1 MNLKPSGFN
10 LSRMRLALV
19 YHQFTPRGG
28 LEGYLMEFAARLQ
41 SAGIDLD
48 IVATEIDPEF
58 SKRVQAPQHLL
69 PTIKGSSLLR
79 MWQFDRLAAEYVSSL
94 RVDASIGFG
103 RTTTHDLHR
112 AGGGCH
118 AIYSQLLPFWKRWGL
133 KNQLE
138 LQLERDLYVGERTK
152 LFVVNSSQVAQQL
165 HDVYGTSKDR
175 FRVIHTAVD
184 TEKYRPAG
192 NKQEIKAGI
201 CKRMQSDPERPV
213 FLFVSLSHRRKGL
226 DVLLDLWEE
235 VDADLWIV
243 GKPLNARYRTM
254 IASRGLQSK
263 VQLITAQSDVS
274 LLYQAADWFIHPT
287 KYDACANTVL
297 QSMASGLPGLISAHD
312 GAVDLLRDGKNGNLL
327 TKPNEPGE
335 VLSAVNQALRTD
347 ASAYT
352 KLSEAARATVMPLTW
367 EAHLQKW
374 LSVIEEQAMM
384 SVRR

>member
-1 MNLKPSGFN
+1 
-10 LSRMRLALV
+10 MRLALV

-48 IVATEIDPEF
+48 IVATEIAPEF

-69 PTIKGSSLLR
+69 PTVKGSSLLR
-79 MWQFDRLAAEYVSSL
+79 MWQFDRLAAQYVSTL
-94 RVDASIGFG
+94 QVDASIGFG

-138 LQLERDLYVGERTK
+138 LQLERDLYVGDRTP
-152 LFVVNSSQVAQQL
+152 LFVVNSSEVARQL
-165 HDVYGTSKDR
+165 HEVYGTSKDR

-184 TEKYRPAG
+184 TERFHPAG
-192 NKQEIKAGI
+192 NRKEIKASI
-201 CKRMQSDPERPV
+201 CKRMQSDPEKPV

-226 DVLLDLWEE
+226 EVLLDLWEN

-243 GKPLNARYRTM
+243 GKPLNARYRTT
-254 IASRGLQSK
+254 IAGRGLQSK
-263 VQLITAQSDVS
+263 VHLITAQSDIS
-274 LLYQAADWFIHPT
+274 MLYQAADWFIHPT

-297 QSMASGLPGLISAHD
+297 QSMASGLPGLISVND
-312 GAVDLLRDGKNGNLL
+312 GAIDLVKDGENGYLL
-327 TKPNEPGE
+327 TKPEDPGE
-335 VLSAVNQALRTD
+335 VLSIVKRALATD
-347 ASAYT
+347 AT
-352 KLSEAARATVMPLTW
+352 KHQQLSQAARATVLPLTW
-367 EAHLQKW
+367 ESHLQKW
-374 LSVIEEQAMM
+374 MKVIGELK
-384 SVRR
+384 R

>member
-1 MNLKPSGFN
+1 
-10 LSRMRLALV
+10 MRLALV

-48 IVATEIDPEF
+48 IVASEIAPEF

-69 PTIKGSSLLR
+69 PTVKGSSLLR
-79 MWQFDRLAAEYVSSL
+79 MWQFDRLAAQYVSTL

-138 LQLERDLYVGERTK
+138 LQLERDLYVGDRTK
-152 LFVVNSSQVAQQL
+152 LFVVNSSQVSQQL

-184 TEKYRPAG
+184 TERYRPAEH
-192 NKQEIKAGI
+192 KKEIKVGI

-226 DVLLDLWEE
+226 DVLLDLWEH

-243 GKPLNARYRTM
+243 GKPLDARYRTM

-274 LLYQAADWFIHPT
+274 MLYQAADWFIHPT

-297 QSMASGLPGLISAHD
+297 QSMASGLPGLVSIND
-312 GAVDLLRDGKNGNLL
+312 GAIDLMQDGENGFLL
-327 TKPNEPGE
+327 KTPGDPAE
-335 VLSAVNQALRTD
+335 VLSVVQKALGTC
-347 ASAYT
+347 AATYG
-352 KLSEAARATVMPLTW
+352 KLSKAARGTVLPLTW
-367 EAHLQKW
+367 ESHLQQW
-374 LSVIEEQAMM
+374 LGVIEELAML
-384 SVRR
+384 SSR